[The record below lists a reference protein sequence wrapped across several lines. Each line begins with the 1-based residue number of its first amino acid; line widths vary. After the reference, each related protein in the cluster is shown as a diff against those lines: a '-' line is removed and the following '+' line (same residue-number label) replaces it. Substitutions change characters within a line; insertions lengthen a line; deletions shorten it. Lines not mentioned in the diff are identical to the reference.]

1 MDKRPDVK
9 DADYEPPLDK
19 QCGIMFVLETEEE
32 VRRFVAAYGATGGG
46 GWLLNHRPSRSL
58 NHMRFQNDG
67 I

>member
-32 VRRFVAAYGATGGG
+32 VRRFVAANRATG
-46 GWLLNHRPSRSL
+46 RSSRSL
-58 NHMRFQNDG
+58 NRTCTQNDG